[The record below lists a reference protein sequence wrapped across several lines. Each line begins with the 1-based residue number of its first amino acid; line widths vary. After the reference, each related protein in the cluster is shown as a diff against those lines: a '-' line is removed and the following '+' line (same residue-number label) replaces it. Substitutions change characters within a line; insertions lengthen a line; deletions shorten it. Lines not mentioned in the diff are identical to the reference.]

1 MDGAATMEE
10 DIQGAGAA
18 APEMDIEGGNPVSQL
33 QSQILELGRRHDEV
47 MSALANMTNVHTRSY
62 VYIPRERQIV
72 PFSGDPGKDRQNVDE
87 FIEELGRV
95 IRVRGLNAE
104 DQVDFILSH
113 LKGSAL
119 DEVRLCMGREDKSA
133 EDLGPYLSSFSKC
146 HFSLKC

>member
-1 MDGAATMEE
+1 MEAEDIDGAAAMAE

-72 PFSGDPGKDRQNVDE
+72 PFSGDPGKDCQNVDE

-95 IRVRGLNAE
+95 IRVRGLSTE

-113 LKGSAL
+113 LRGSAL
-119 DEVRLCMGREDKSA
+119 EEVRLCMGGRIRW
-133 EDLGPYLSSFSKC
+133 
-146 HFSLKC
+146 LKIYSHI